1 MFFVISW
8 QNKCLKVKL
17 IFCKIANILRK
28 LLKKNK
34 SKKFPVAFES
44 ASKNKK
50 IIKEKQRFFGVTL
63 TKIAVDT

>member
-1 MFFVISW
+1 MFFVISR

-34 SKKFPVAFES
+34 SKKFPEAFES